1 LPKALVQVRRRSE
14 DKQVDQYNR
23 ALVAEVFQLVYQALV
38 EAEFSQEAKH
48 QEDKHQEAKHQE
60 AKHQEAKHQ
69 EVHSK

>member
-14 DKQVDQYNR
+14 DKQVDRYNR
-23 ALVAEVFQLVYQALV
+23 TLVAEVFQLVYQALV
-38 EAEFSQEAKH
+38 EAESS

-60 AKHQEAKHQ
+60 VKHQ